1 MTKPN
6 GTSKAG
12 PITNTEFGGIS
23 DSQKWLILAA
33 VVGLIWFLKALGP
46 VLTPFV
52 ISAVFAYL
60 GDPLVDR
67 LEKWMS
73 RTPAVLVVFSVMTL
87 VMGLFLLLVLP
98 ALEKQIS
105 YLILQLPIYADW
117 LTHTAWPWLQVR
129 FGLQS
134 VDLGMPQIIEILKQN
149 WQEAGGMAATVV
161 SHISQSGMAVIG
173 LVGMFFLI
181 PVITFYLL
189 RDWDKLIESLRNLL
203 PRYAEPGISKLA
215 LESNDMLGA
224 FFRGQ
229 ILVMLALGIIYAIGL
244 GLIGLKLAFLI
255 GLAAGLL
262 SIVPYLGFAVGI
274 IAALIAAVVQFHDIL
289 HIVLVLVV
297 FTVGQLLE
305 GMVLTPWL
313 VGDRIGLHPVVVIFA
328 VLAGGQLMGFVGM
341 LIALPVA
348 AVLNVLLRHA
358 NELYRGSQ
366 LFDREIKVKIEQ
378 P

>member
-1 MTKPN
+1 MDRTKN
-6 GTSKAG
+6 KSAAVEATKVAL
-12 PITNTEFGGIS
+12 T
-23 DSQKWLILAA
+23 DSQKWLILTCVLAL
-33 VVGLIWFLKALGP
+33 VWFIHALGP

-52 ISAVFAYL
+52 VSAVLAYL

-73 RTPAVLVVFSVMTL
+73 RTNAVLLVFGGMILNL
-87 VMGLFLLLVLP
+87 VLIILLLVPL
-98 ALEKQIS
+98 LEKQIS
-105 YLILQLPIYADW
+105 YLISNLPMYADW
-117 LTHTAWPWLQVR
+117 LTNTAWPWLQQR
-129 FGLQS
+129 FGLQE
-134 VDLGMPQIIEILKQN
+134 VDLGMSQLTDLLKEH
-149 WQEAGGMAATVV
+149 WQEAGGLAAAVLGNIT
-161 SHISQSGMAVIG
+161 QSGMAFLGLIG
-173 LVGMFFLI
+173 MIFLI

-189 RDWDKLIESLRNLL
+189 RDWDNLVDNIRQLL

-215 LESNDMLGA
+215 GESNEMLGA

-229 ILVMLALGIIYAIGL
+229 ILVMMALGIIYSIGL
-244 GLIGLKLAFLI
+244 AVIGLKLAFLI
-255 GLAAGLL
+255 GLVAGLL
-262 SIVPYLGFAVGI
+262 SIVPYLGFAVGL
-274 IAALIAAVVQFHDIL
+274 IAALIAAVVQFQDVMHV
-289 HIVLVLVV
+289 VLVLAV
-297 FTVGQLLE
+297 FGVGQMLE

-366 LFDREIKVKIEQ
+366 LFDRDVKIKIEKV
-378 P
+378 

>member
-1 MTKPN
+1 M
-6 GTSKAG
+6 
-12 PITNTEFGGIS
+12 S
-23 DSQKWLILAA
+23 DSQKWLILASI
-33 VVGLIWFLKALGP
+33 VGLIWFIRALGP

-52 ISAVFAYL
+52 VSAVLAYL

-73 RTPAVLVVFSVMTL
+73 RTPAVLVVFSSMILSMMLIV
-87 VMGLFLLLVLP
+87 LLVVPL
-98 ALEKQIS
+98 LEKQIS
-105 YLILQLPIYADW
+105 YLISQLPVYVDW
-117 LTHTAWPWLQVR
+117 LSNSAWPWLQQR
-129 FGLQS
+129 FGLQG
-134 VDLGMPQIIEILKQN
+134 VDLGADQLIALFREH
-149 WQEAGGMAATVV
+149 WQEAGGIAAAVLGDLT
-161 SHISQSGMAVIG
+161 QSGMAFLGFIG
-173 LVGMFFLI
+173 MLFLI

-189 RDWDKLIESLRNLL
+189 RDWDALMENIRNLL
-203 PRYAEPGISKLA
+203 PRYVEPAISKLA
-215 LESNDMLGA
+215 GESNEMLGA

-244 GLIGLKLAFLI
+244 AVIGLKLAFLI
-255 GLAAGLL
+255 GLVAGLL
-262 SIVPYLGFAVGI
+262 SIVPYLGFAVGL
-274 IAALIAAVVQFHDIL
+274 IAALIAAVVQFHDVL
-289 HIVLVLVV
+289 HVVLVLLV
-297 FTVGQLLE
+297 FGIGQLLE

-366 LFDREIKVKIEQ
+366 LFDREVKVKIEKV
-378 P
+378 

>member
-1 MTKPN
+1 MANSKKP
-6 GTSKAG
+6 
-12 PITNTEFGGIS
+12 TNQPTIPVTGRVAIS
-23 DSQKWLILAA
+23 DSQKWLILASI
-33 VVGLIWFLKALGP
+33 VGLIWFIRALGP

-52 ISAVFAYL
+52 VSAVLAYL

-73 RTPAVLVVFSVMTL
+73 RTPAVLVVFSSMIMSIIL
-87 VMGLFLLLVLP
+87 VVLLVVPL
-98 ALEKQIS
+98 LEKQIS
-105 YLILQLPIYADW
+105 YLISHLPVYADW
-117 LTHTAWPWLQVR
+117 LSNSAWPWLQQR
-129 FGLQS
+129 FGLQG
-134 VDLGMPQIIEILKQN
+134 VDLGADQLIALLREH
-149 WQEAGGMAATVV
+149 WQEAGGVAAAVLGNLT
-161 SHISQSGMAVIG
+161 QSGMVFLGFIG
-173 LVGMFFLI
+173 LLFLI

-189 RDWDKLIESLRNLL
+189 RDWDNLMANIRNLL

-215 LESNDMLGA
+215 GESNEMLGA

-244 GLIGLKLAFLI
+244 ALIGLKLAFLI
-255 GLAAGLL
+255 GLVAGLL
-262 SIVPYLGFAVGI
+262 SIVPYLGFAVGL
-274 IAALIAAVVQFHDIL
+274 IAALIAAVVQFHDVL
-289 HIVLVLVV
+289 HVVLVLLV
-297 FTVGQLLE
+297 FGVGQMLE

-366 LFDREIKVKIEQ
+366 LFDREVKVKIEKV
-378 P
+378 